1 MCARRCFT
9 FILPALTL
17 SCAVAA
23 DPQPLPQPEP
33 ATAPGALQ
41 RAVAGLPDGMG
52 LDIGAGTYILE
63 PTSYTDPT
71 CGNCEDGAESV
82 PATLGVRISGRGITV
97 RGVHRDSVIIV
108 TGAGYGLL
116 FEDCIDCRL
125 SGVTITG
132 GTRDADGRATSAA
145 IVVRRSNVIIE
156 DCAIRDNIGDST
168 TVARTVVGIAG
179 IAGREQS
186 DFTVRSCEI
195 VRNSWDGIALYRGAR
210 AHIADNVIDGVDKA
224 SGARIGGGRGVGIGL
239 TWDARA
245 VVERNRVTRYW
256 KGIGAFVHADADIRE
271 NIVEDILTWGIALWG
286 PAGATPSARIERN
299 IIYRT
304 GACGVMIDRPEGG
317 GAPGTLADNVV
328 TRTGQN
334 ERYDSG
340 QPYCWQRPI
349 ARHNV
354 PPQFVERGN
363 VLFDN
368 RQPRPAGSAPAPLP
382 ELLRP
387 AFEARARGMAR
398 SLHQHPALREALVF
412 AELPGLLR

>member
-1 MCARRCFT
+1 
-9 FILPALTL
+9 
-17 SCAVAA
+17 
-23 DPQPLPQPEP
+23 
-33 ATAPGALQ
+33 
-41 RAVAGLPDGMG
+41 
-52 LDIGAGTYILE
+52 
-63 PTSYTDPT
+63 
-71 CGNCEDGAESV
+71 
-82 PATLGVRISGRGITV
+82 
-97 RGVHRDSVIIV
+97 V

-116 FEDCIDCRL
+116 FEDCDGCVL

-156 DCAIRDNIGDST
+156 DCVIRDNIGDSI
-168 TVARTVVGIAG
+168 TVAHTVVGIAG

-186 DFTVRSCEI
+186 DFTVRDCEI

-210 AHIADNVIDGVDKA
+210 AHIADNLVDGVDKA
-224 SGARIGGGRGVGIGL
+224 SGGRIGGGRGVGIGL

-256 KGIGAFVHADADIRE
+256 KGIGAFVQADADIRE
-271 NIVEDILTWGIALWG
+271 NVVEDILTWGIALWG
-286 PAGATPSARIERN
+286 PAGAMPSARIERN

-317 GAPGTLADNVV
+317 SAPGTLADNLVA
-328 TRTGQN
+328 RTGQD

-340 QPYCWQRPI
+340 EPYCWQRPI

-354 PPQFVERGN
+354 PPQFAERGN
-363 VLFDN
+363 ALFDN
-368 RQPRPAGSAPAPLP
+368 RQPRAAGSAPAPLP
-382 ELLRP
+382 ELLQP
-387 AFEARARGMAR
+387 AFEARVRGMAR

-412 AELPGLLR
+412 AELLR